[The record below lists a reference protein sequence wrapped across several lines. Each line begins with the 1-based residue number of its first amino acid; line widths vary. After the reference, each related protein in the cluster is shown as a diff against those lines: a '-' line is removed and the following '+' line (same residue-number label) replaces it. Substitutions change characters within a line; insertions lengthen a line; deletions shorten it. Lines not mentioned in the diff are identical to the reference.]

1 MKLTPYINFG
11 GNAREA
17 LEFYK
22 NALNGEI
29 LYIGTYGGSPLP
41 HDEDYKDKVMHATLA
56 FGNNQIMISDVFK
69 GMQVSTGGNIQL
81 SIGMD
86 DAEKLTETFNK
97 MADGGKVTMP
107 LQETFWSPKFGM
119 LNDKFGVTWMFS
131 CEAKQE
137 TQKNE
142 TLDITV

>member
-1 MKLTPYINFG
+1 MKLTPYLNIA

-29 LYIGTYGGSPLP
+29 LYLGTYGESPMP
-41 HDEDYKDKVMHATLA
+41 CDDDYKDKVMHATLA
-56 FGNNQIMISDVFK
+56 FDNNRIMISDVFK

-81 SIGMD
+81 SIEMD
-86 DAEKLTETFNK
+86 DAEELTETFNK
-97 MADGGKVTMP
+97 MADGGKITMP

-131 CEAKQE
+131 CTARQE
-137 TQKNE
+137 NKKTE